1 MCNFFVITET
11 VEGALLWP
19 ESGHLWLVKQ
29 SSLWSRWCH
38 ISVIFVILVTN
49 VYFFLAAETVRVFY
63 SDWCS
68 CQAWTLDITC
78 KYLNKDN
85 KKYYKKWGMYF
96 VVMNKGILFQIV
108 EPENGIIL
116 FYNPLMERRS
126 QILAV
131 KRNWWYKSHECI
143 IIF

>member
-1 MCNFFVITET
+1 M
-11 VEGALLWP
+11 
-19 ESGHLWLVKQ
+19 
-29 SSLWSRWCH
+29 
-38 ISVIFVILVTN
+38 
-49 VYFFLAAETVRVFY
+49 
-63 SDWCS
+63 
-68 CQAWTLDITC
+68 
-78 KYLNKDN
+78 
-85 KKYYKKWGMYF
+85 
-96 VVMNKGILFQIV
+96 MNKGILFQIV